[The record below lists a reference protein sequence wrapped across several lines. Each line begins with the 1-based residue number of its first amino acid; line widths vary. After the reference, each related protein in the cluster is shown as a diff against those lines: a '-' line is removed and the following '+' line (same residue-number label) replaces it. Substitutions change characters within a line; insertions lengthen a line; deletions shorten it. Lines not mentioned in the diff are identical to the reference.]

1 MFEAPTQS
9 NNKDAFWEGQ
19 FFDSSNH
26 LLLWL
31 DFYRDGHI
39 LGDDHD
45 MAEFNGQVMNV
56 ALVEGFVYGE
66 HVSLTW
72 TLEKRKF

>member
-1 MFEAPTQS
+1 
-9 NNKDAFWEGQ
+9 
-19 FFDSSNH
+19 
-26 LLLWL
+26 LWL

-72 TLEKRKF
+72 TLEKRKLQPIKKKIQSIVKTQMGTQAKPI